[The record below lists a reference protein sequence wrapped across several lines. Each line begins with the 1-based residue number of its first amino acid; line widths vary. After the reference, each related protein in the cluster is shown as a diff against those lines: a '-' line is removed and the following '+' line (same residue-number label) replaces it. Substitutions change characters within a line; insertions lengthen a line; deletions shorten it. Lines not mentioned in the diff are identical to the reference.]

1 MKSRKLSAFKI
12 ILKMENPQDTN
23 TMIKNDEISVIVN
36 LSRGDQKAF
45 EILFLNYQP
54 RLIYFLNGF
63 IKDNE
68 KSRDIAQDIFLS
80 IWKNRQNLSE
90 IKSFK
95 AYVFK
100 MAKNAICNYYDHSV
114 VNDKFVVDQ
123 LSRPSSSL
131 DTEET
136 LYANQLEEL
145 INIAV
150 SQMPPKRK
158 QIFQMSRIDGLSNEE
173 ISEQLNISKR
183 TVENHLTAALA
194 DLRKVIKICI
204 LFFH

>member
-1 MKSRKLSAFKI
+1 MNNNNENDVVIDLSK
-12 ILKMENPQDTN
+12 
-23 TMIKNDEISVIVN
+23 
-36 LSRGDQKAF
+36 GDQKAF

-63 IKDNE
+63 IKDDE

-80 IWKNRQNLSE
+80 IWKNRERLSE
-90 IKSFK
+90 VKSFK

-100 MAKNAICNYYDHSV
+100 MAKNAVCNYYDHSL
-114 VNDKFVVDQ
+114 VNDRFVTDQ
-123 LSRPSSSL
+123 LSRPQSSS

-136 LYANQLEEL
+136 IFANQLQDL
-145 INIAV
+145 IDITV

-158 QIFQMSRIDGLSNEE
+158 QIFQMSRIEGLSNDE
-173 ISEQLNISKR
+173 ISQQLDISKR

-204 LFFH
+204 LFFY

>member
-1 MKSRKLSAFKI
+1 
-12 ILKMENPQDTN
+12 MENPQDTN

>member
-1 MKSRKLSAFKI
+1 
-12 ILKMENPQDTN
+12 MESLQDTN
-23 TMIKNDEISVIVN
+23 TMSKNDEISLIVN

-95 AYVFK
+95 AFVFK
-100 MAKNAICNYYDHSV
+100 MAKNAICNYYDHSIV
-114 VNDKFVVDQ
+114 KDKFVVNQ

-136 LYANQLEEL
+136 LYANQLQEL
-145 INIAV
+145 INITV

-204 LFFH
+204 LFFY